1 MVELLW
7 GIHRPSD
14 CNGFDIVIGNPPY
27 LSSKAIIEEDKK
39 SYSRVFKTTTK
50 QYDLFSLFIALVSG
64 EKFSDKGLI
73 ITHQ

>member
-27 LSSKAIIEEDKK
+27 VSV
-39 SYSRVFKTTTK
+39 RTK
-50 QYDLFSLFIALVSG
+50 NFDVSLKPIYKQRYKLAVGQYDLYVLFTTVP
-64 EKFSDKGLI
+64 
-73 ITHQ
+73 